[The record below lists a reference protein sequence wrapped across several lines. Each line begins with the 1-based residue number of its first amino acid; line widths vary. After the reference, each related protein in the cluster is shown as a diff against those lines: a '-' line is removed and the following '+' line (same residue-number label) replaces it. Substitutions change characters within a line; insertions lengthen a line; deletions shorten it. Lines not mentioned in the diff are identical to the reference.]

1 MPRITPVHWTVL
13 EKVFLAAGFWFAR
26 QEGSHRS
33 YIKPGISSY
42 DSDRLQK
49 SQIFLQKE
57 KKAHIFVQSLQA
69 FSWSRRKLFAS
80 RYPHNNREEVLRLA
94 TKQLGLYCAR
104 LWLCRSGKSQGGACS
119 IMPPVSSNWKNSS
132 VVRWI
137 LRLSGV

>member
-49 SQIFLQKE
+49 SQIFLQKD
-57 KKAHIFVQSLQA
+57 KNQSL
-69 FSWSRRKLFAS
+69 
-80 RYPHNNREEVLRLA
+80 
-94 TKQLGLYCAR
+94 
-104 LWLCRSGKSQGGACS
+104 CS
-119 IMPPVSSNWKNSS
+119 IPAS
-132 VVRWI
+132 VLVVEAKTI
-137 LRLSGV
+137 CQPIPAQ